1 MSSSPSTSAQSAAAG
16 LAGRTAS
23 SVIDLIGRTPLIRL
37 RRFERE
43 TPGVELYAK
52 AEWQNPGGSVKDRAA
67 SRMIA
72 DGEASGRLRPGQTIV
87 MRPQGTRGLPTP

>member
-1 MSSSPSTSAQSAAAG
+1 MSSSPPTSAQAAAAG

-52 AEWQNPGGSVKDRAA
+52 PNGRILADR
-67 SRMIA
+67 SRIA
-72 DGEASGRLRPGQTIV
+72 RP
-87 MRPQGTRGLPTP
+87 RG